1 MMLIDV
7 SLGVVCKASVGRLE
21 TVDMPQST
29 RFRFMFSS
37 LMASC
42 HSSS

>member
-21 TVDMPQST
+21 TT
-29 RFRFMFSS
+29 RFEVYVLISDGIMP
-37 LMASC
+37 
-42 HSSS
+42 